1 MYELPDIV
9 VILAVFLFC
18 GTVKG
23 IVGFGLPVLAIA
35 MLSLTFD
42 ARIGMVLVLM
52 PAITTNIWQS
62 FVGNGL
68 REIIRRIWPFLLTAM
83 IAIWFASGF
92 LKVVDGALLAR
103 LLARLLGL
111 LLVIYALST
120 LAGVT
125 LELGG
130 SREKWAGPLVGVLN
144 GVFTGLTGS
153 LSVPGVLFLNSIGLP
168 RALLRQAMGLL
179 FLVSS
184 TTLMIAL
191 YFRGA
196 LSIEANLVSALSVVP
211 ALAGMLLGEWLGKY
225 LPEDLFRRIFL
236 IGLTMLGATL
246 ILNG

>member
-1 MYELPDIV
+1 MYEFSDIV

-18 GTVKG
+18 GAVKG

-35 MLSLTFD
+35 LLSLTFD

-52 PAITTNIWQS
+52 PAITTNVWQC

-68 REIIRRIWPFLLTAM
+68 IEIMRRIWPLLLTAM
-83 IAIWFASGF
+83 MAIWIASGY
-92 LKVVDGALLAR
+92 LNVVDGTLLT
-103 LLARLLGL
+103 RLLGL
-111 LLVIYALST
+111 LLMIYALST

-125 LELGG
+125 IELGG
-130 SREKWAGPLVGVLN
+130 NREKWVGPLVGALN

-153 LSVPGVLFLNSIGLP
+153 LSLPGVLFLNSIDLP
-168 RALLRQAMGLL
+168 RALLRQSMGLL

-184 TTLMIAL
+184 TTLMVAL

-196 LSIEANLVSALSVVP
+196 LSIEANLVSALSVIP
-211 ALAGMLLGEWLGKY
+211 ALIGMMFGEWLGKY
-225 LPEDLFRRIFL
+225 LSERLFRRIFL
-236 IGLTMLGATL
+236 IGLTMLGAML